1 MGRPKGSG
9 KKHAE
14 DAHETVHGTETL
26 KVGIAPVEVVKQPE
40 IGNVAKV
47 DISAYDYR
55 PERVLTYDTW
65 IYSETEPPIIL
76 KAGTPMPGGYSADRA
91 SIKQFWLMDDQGK
104 FKKG

>member
-14 DAHETVHGTETL
+14 DAQEPVHGTET
-26 KVGIAPVEVVKQPE
+26 P
-40 IGNVAKV
+40 KV
-47 DISAYDYR
+47 DIAPAEVQERAEISEVKRSGIQEYNG
-55 PERVLTYDTW
+55 PEVFLHDSW

-76 KAGTPMPGGYSADRA
+76 KAGTPMPDGYTADRA

>member
-14 DAHETVHGTETL
+14 EAQEAVHGTET
-26 KVGIAPVEVVKQPE
+26 P
-40 IGNVAKV
+40 KV
-47 DISAYDYR
+47 DIAPAEGQERAEIDRAMLPYDS
-55 PERVLTYDTW
+55 W

-76 KAGTPMPGGYSADRA
+76 KAGTPRPEGYSADRA

>member
-9 KKHAE
+9 KKHTEA
-14 DAHETVHGTETL
+14 AQETVHGTETL
-26 KVGIAPVEVVKQPE
+26 KVDIAPAEVVKQPE
-40 IGNVAKV
+40 IGNVSKV

-76 KAGTPMPGGYSADRA
+76 KAGKLMPEGYTAARA